1 MLRPQL
7 SQLLKDALMAKD
19 KERLATLRLILAAL
33 KDRDIAERAK
43 GNNEGID
50 EPAIL
55 QMLQSMIKQRQDSIE
70 MYKKGGRQ
78 DLAVK
83 EAQEI
88 EVIQEF
94 LPKQLSEEE
103 MKSVI
108 SSAIEAQGAQSPKD
122 MGMVMAVLKKE
133 YVGQMD
139 FSLASKLVREILAS

>member
-7 SQLLKDALMAKD
+7 SQLLKDSLMAKD
-19 KERLATLRLILAAL
+19 KERLATLRLMLAAL